1 MKTANSSSRNLALSA
16 LTGAYVLSQF
26 YRSYVAVIATQLI
39 DDLRLSPQMF
49 GLFAGALYFTF
60 AIAQLPLGLAFDR
73 YGVRRPVL
81 FCMAIGSVGALALP
95 LTHSVPIAILAHIGL
110 GIGCAPLYMGLL
122 NYVLKSG
129 NGAEQVRIVT
139 RSSAMGYVGAVA
151 AGLPLAWGVAMMG
164 WRWSLGVVGLL
175 MVLATVCVALTL
187 HEDAMPE
194 NAEKKALSES
204 MQSSGMSMSSR
215 ITFAALIPVS
225 FALISG
231 GTFRMSWGGPYFA
244 DIFQFDVVQRGYAMT
259 AASLL
264 AMCWALSISRVLRV
278 ITVKTLVLCAFAVG
292 VVSALVL
299 AQWPAQGAW
308 LGVSL
313 VCVLFC
319 VGSIHPLVMSQAR
332 SVVPQRQLGL
342 WLGVLNTMVF
352 LGVAVSNSAF
362 GWIAEQ
368 ATRSGI
374 SGPAMY
380 TRLFLFT
387 ALVMLL
393 GWLGATLSPNIPPSR
408 PQPRKG

>member
-1 MKTANSSSRNLALSA
+1 MKSAGSSSRNLALSV

-39 DDLRLSPQMF
+39 DDLHLSPQMF
-49 GLFAGALYFTF
+49 GLFAGGLYFTF

-73 YGVRRPVL
+73 FGVRRPVL
-81 FCMAIGSVGALALP
+81 LCMAIGSVGALALP

-139 RSSAMGYVGAVA
+139 RASAMGYVGAVA
-151 AGLPLAWGVAMMG
+151 AGLPLAWGVSLMG

-175 MVLATVCVALTL
+175 MVMATVGVALTL

-194 NAEKKALSES
+194 NAEQKPGAESLNPARES
-204 MQSSGMSMSSR
+204 MTSR
-215 ITFAALIPVS
+215 IAFAALVPVS
-225 FALISG
+225 FALIAG
-231 GTFRMSWGGPYFA
+231 GTFRMSWGGPYYA

-264 AMCWALSISRVLRV
+264 AMCWALSLSRVLRV

-292 VVSALVL
+292 IASALILV
-299 AQWPAQGAW
+299 QWPAQNAW
-308 LGVSL
+308 LGVTL

-342 WLGVLNTMVF
+342 WLGLLNSMVF

-362 GWIAEQ
+362 GWIAEHS
-368 ATRSGI
+368 ARAGVV
-374 SGPAMY
+374 GAAMY

-387 ALVMLL
+387 ALVMLI
-393 GWLGATLSPNIPPSR
+393 GWLGATLSPNIPR
-408 PQPRKG
+408 TRRD